1 MFKLPAL
8 DQPPKYGTVTYSALF
23 LDRDGVINTRIPGG
37 YVRHPGEFE
46 WMPGNPQAIAQL
58 RPLFDYFFVVTNQ
71 QGIGK
76 GLMTLAELEAVHD
89 HMCAGLEKAG
99 ALPDRIYTCPDL
111 KTVPENCRK
120 PSPKMGLQAKA
131 DFPDIDFS
139 RSVMVG
145 DSLSD
150 LQFGHNL
157 GMRNVWVTGK
167 AEDEAKIRAAI
178 DDGLPVWQIIQT
190 LQVLPNLLT

>member
-1 MFKLPAL
+1 M
-8 DQPPKYGTVTYSALF
+8 TYSALF

-37 YVRHPGEFE
+37 YVRQPDEFE
-46 WMPGNPQAIAQL
+46 WMPGNPEAIAQL

-76 GLMTLAELEAVHD
+76 GLMTMAELEAVHG
-89 HMCAGLEKAG
+89 HMCAGLEKVS

-111 KTVPENCRK
+111 KTVPNNCRK

-131 DFPDIDFS
+131 DFPAIDFS

-150 LQFGHNL
+150 LEFGHNL

-167 AEDEAKIRAAI
+167 AEEEAEIRAAI
-178 DDGLPVWQIIQT
+178 EEGLLVWQIVDG
-190 LQVLPNLLT
+190 LSDLLKQMK

>member
-1 MFKLPAL
+1 M
-8 DQPPKYGTVTYSALF
+8 TYSALF

-37 YVRHPGEFE
+37 YVRHPDEFE
-46 WMPGNPQAIAQL
+46 WMPGNPEAIAQL

-76 GLMTLAELEAVHD
+76 GLMTMAELQAVHD
-89 HMCAGLEKAG
+89 HMCAGLEKVS
-99 ALPDRIYTCPDL
+99 ALPNRIYTCPDL
-111 KTVPENCRK
+111 KTAPNNCRK

-131 DFPDIDFS
+131 DFPDVDFS

-157 GMRNVWVTGK
+157 SMRNVWVTGK
-167 AEDEAKIRAAI
+167 AEDEAEIQAAI
-178 DDGLPVWQIIQT
+178 DNGLPLWKTVHS
-190 LQVLPNLLT
+190 LQGLTDLLI

>member
-1 MFKLPAL
+1 MA
-8 DQPPKYGTVTYSALF
+8 YSALF

-37 YVRHPGEFE
+37 YVSHPDDFE
-46 WMPGNPQAIAQL
+46 WMPGNPEAIAQL

-76 GLMTLAELEAVHD
+76 RLMTIAELQAVHD

-111 KTVPENCRK
+111 KTAPNNCRK

-131 DFPDIDFS
+131 DFPDIDFG

-150 LQFGHNL
+150 LEFGHHL

-167 AEDEAKIRAAI
+167 DEEEPIIRTAI
-178 DDGLPVWQIIQT
+178 DNGLPVWQTINS
-190 LQVLPNLLT
+190 LKEWVDLL